1 MTASQS
7 RDLRNVPKY
16 DILRETGKI
25 YSVYF
30 LALPVGLG
38 IALPFTELELRLSG
52 VALALTGAVAA
63 GFEGV
68 LKDGVAADFLVSG
81 NDEMTGLSKTG
92 KKDNFLTGAHIWSS
106 ISRHTSSDI
115 VKSLTSSLST
125 ARLNSFISTTGGKAT
140 FEIFCIAE
148 DETEEF
154 TDDAAVI
161 VDDREIGTCFVFFAA
176 VMAVE
181 EETFFKA
188 ETVFARATGFG

>member
-7 RDLRNVPKY
+7 RYLRNVPKY

-125 ARLNSFISTTGGKAT
+125 ARLNSFISTTGGKAA
-140 FEIFCIAE
+140 FETFCIAE
-148 DETEEF
+148 DESEEF
-154 TDDAAVI
+154 TDNAAVI
-161 VDDREIGTCFVFFAA
+161 VDDREIGTCLAFFAA
-176 VMAVE
+176 VMAAG

-188 ETVFARATGFG
+188 ETVFARATGFS